1 MKGLTNFLAFFAIV
15 AVILL
20 VVTSVDFSIEHPA
33 DNTTIDELN
42 GSEGICIDTVFNWDG
57 SEVYYL
63 GRPCK

>member
-20 VVTSVDFSIEHPA
+20 VATSVDFSIEHPA
-33 DNTTIDELN
+33 DNTTIDDV
-42 GSEGICIDTVFNWDG
+42 EGNNSICIDTVFNWDG
-57 SEVYYL
+57 SEVYYI